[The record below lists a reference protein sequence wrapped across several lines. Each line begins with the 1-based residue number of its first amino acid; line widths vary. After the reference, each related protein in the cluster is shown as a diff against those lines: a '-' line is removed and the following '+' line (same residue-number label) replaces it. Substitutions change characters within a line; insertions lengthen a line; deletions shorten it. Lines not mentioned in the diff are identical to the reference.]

1 MIYYAMPLNKYLLAK
16 WILYNVNPFN
26 FVLLVMQGKSQQS
39 VYFIISCKCKIT
51 NHQYGLVHN
60 PLYPF
65 LFFYFL
71 DNIYPPF
78 SHQSTQSHVFI
89 YIFACLDNNNKLR
102 ILFVLLSFQ
111 IFYFLLYFCSS
122 ACFILVSIYRKHVI
136 STA

>member
-1 MIYYAMPLNKYLLAK
+1 MIYYAMPFNKYLLAK
-16 WILYNVNPFN
+16 WIQYNVNPFN

-102 ILFVLLSFQ
+102 ILFVLLFFCPSKYS
-111 IFYFLLYFCSS
+111 IFCYTFVLL
-122 ACFILVSIYRKHVI
+122 HVLFWFPYTG
-136 STA
+136 SML